1 QWVIDHVVV
10 TGDRNLLATL
20 ALGFTLLLLV
30 QNTVSVMQGWLGMH
44 FSTTLNVQWKSNV
57 FKRLIDLPTDYFA
70 KRHLGDVVSRFG
82 EVDSIQGTL
91 TSTFFVLVLN
101 SLTAVFTFVL
111 MIVYSPIL
119 TGLVAATLVVYIAV
133 RWVAYYPLRRAT
145 EENIIHAAKQ
155 SSYFMETVRGIR
167 AVKQFGKGPQR
178 YSAWMG

>member
-1 QWVIDHVVV
+1 VIDHVVV

-82 EVDSIQGTL
+82 AVDSIQGTL

-133 RWVAYYPLRRAT
+133 RWV
-145 EENIIHAAKQ
+145 
-155 SSYFMETVRGIR
+155 
-167 AVKQFGKGPQR
+167 
-178 YSAWMG
+178 

>member
-1 QWVIDHVVV
+1 MVKHAFRGRGRKAGNPHPTHVARDFWAGADIVSAFGFGSSNGSVCFGVAVFMQWVIDHVVV

-82 EVDSIQGTL
+82 AVDSIQEL
-91 TSTFFVLVLN
+91 
-101 SLTAVFTFVL
+101 
-111 MIVYSPIL
+111 
-119 TGLVAATLVVYIAV
+119 
-133 RWVAYYPLRRAT
+133 
-145 EENIIHAAKQ
+145 
-155 SSYFMETVRGIR
+155 
-167 AVKQFGKGPQR
+167 
-178 YSAWMG
+178 